1 MEKPLN
7 INYID
12 YSIATRSLD
21 IFFAGCL
28 MSPKC
33 KDCCNPE
40 LMDFNNGTLF
50 TNWLPKIS
58 FYLDTYRKLIYN
70 IFLVGGS
77 PNHQDPV
84 KMEAFLT
91 GLRRHCG
98 DSVDIYAF
106 CGEGIED
113 VQEVL
118 KKHCDYIKVGAYV
131 PELTCD
137 NNYQYGIKL
146 ATSNQMILKKGI
158 DY

>member
-1 MEKPLN
+1 MQLF
-7 INYID
+7 
-12 YSIATRSLD
+12 L
-21 IFFAGCL
+21 L
-28 MSPKC
+28 
-33 KDCCNPE
+33 
-40 LMDFNNGTLF
+40 TLF

-58 FYLDTYRKLIYN
+58 FYLDTYRKLIYS

-106 CGEGIED
+106 CGDGIED

-118 KKHCDYIKVGAYV
+118 KKHCDYIKVGAYI

>member
-21 IFFAGCL
+21 IFFAGCNNR
-28 MSPKC
+28 C

-58 FYLDTYRKLIYN
+58 FYLDTYKKLIYN

-77 PNHQDPV
+77 PNHQDPA
-84 KMEAFLT
+84 KMEAFLM

-106 CGEGIED
+106 CGEGIDE
-113 VQEVL
+113 VQDVL